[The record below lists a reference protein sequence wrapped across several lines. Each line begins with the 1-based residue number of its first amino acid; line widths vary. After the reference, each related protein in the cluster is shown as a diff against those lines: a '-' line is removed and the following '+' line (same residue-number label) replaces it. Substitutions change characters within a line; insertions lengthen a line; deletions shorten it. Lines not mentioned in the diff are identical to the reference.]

1 LYDVE
6 SSPQNAIS
14 PDAALARLMQGNARH
29 AAGMPAPRDDVSER
43 AALTEAQ
50 HPIAVILGCADS
62 RVPLEIVF
70 DQGPGDLFVVRIA
83 GNFVNDGGLAS
94 IEFGVEVLNAPL
106 VMVIGH
112 SGCGAIGAAIKVVN
126 EGAML
131 PGHLPQLAAAV
142 APAVEAVKARGAS
155 NLHDEAI
162 AENVRRAV
170 STLATSPPILAERV
184 KEGRIKVVGAIYDLA
199 TGRVQIL

>member
-6 SSPQNAIS
+6 TSPQNAIS

-29 AAGMPAPRDDVSER
+29 AAGMPVPRDDVSER
-43 AALTEAQ
+43 AALTDAQ